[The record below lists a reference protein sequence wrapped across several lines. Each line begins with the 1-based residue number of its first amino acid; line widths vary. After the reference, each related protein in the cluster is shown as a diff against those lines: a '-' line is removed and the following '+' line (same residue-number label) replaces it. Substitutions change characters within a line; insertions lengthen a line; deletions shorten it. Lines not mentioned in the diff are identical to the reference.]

1 MLSSFRYI
9 IASGI
14 SARLSSGDTDFFL
27 SAAAPHTALSTGRKA
42 VVVDDGYDEQYQDDD
57 GGGDQ

>member
-14 SARLSSGDTDFFL
+14 SARLSSGNTDFFL

-42 VVVDDGYDEQYQDDD
+42 VVVDDRAYDEKDCGQNH
-57 GGGDQ
+57 